1 MMKTNKSF
9 SIRIDIPNTDIYK
22 VDIEEIIRDGLEKYE
37 SHDKRSFN
45 DVIETTV
52 DVVWEHIET
61 LASGMRAYINKQ
73 KGLVWKK
80 IKKASTI

>member
-1 MMKTNKSF
+1 MKTNKSF

-52 DVVWEHIET
+52 DVVDLTKWGDNEK
-61 LASGMRAYINKQ
+61 SWNR
-73 KGLVWKK
+73 K
-80 IKKASTI
+80 I